1 MVRFSYGNRPN
12 YSFRPDSYIHY
23 RVIILHHTGTY
34 PSTDS
39 HIYVCLSVVSL
50 CPSHTI
56 LNTYKINIRV
66 VNSPV
71 VPLELFKLWQ
81 RQQLPPPEIPPQQ
94 NYSQVVVAWSLANLV
109 ERSLPVQT
117 SPNLRTTCCYTFAQ
131 PSSQVGQCLMNRD
144 FHQHGVIN
152 ILDRHTSNKM
162 LSNGVKYKQHIITK
176 FFFFS
181 RLSYDAVLYIFGPD
195 LTNSEA
201 YRLEKI

>member
-1 MVRFSYGNRPN
+1 M
-12 YSFRPDSYIHY
+12 
-23 RVIILHHTGTY
+23 
-34 PSTDS
+34 
-39 HIYVCLSVVSL
+39 SL

-81 RQQLPPPEIPPQQ
+81 REQLPPPEIPPQQ
-94 NYSQVVVAWSLANLV
+94 NYSQVVVAWSLAILV

-117 SPNLRTTCCYTFAQ
+117 SPNLRTTSCYTFAH

-162 LSNGVKYKQHIITK
+162 LSNGVKYKQHIIMN
-176 FFFFS
+176 FF
-181 RLSYDAVLYIFGPD
+181 LSFLVSLTMQFCIFLDQILQIQWRTG
-195 LTNSEA
+195 
-201 YRLEKI
+201 